1 MQSLS
6 QQTTS
11 KLQIEFVVLKFR
23 YINSAWRRNQISLW
37 QTSRSN
43 MCSNRYNKIFK
54 QNKRE
59 PMHNENLIIVE
70 NLQQS
75 PNHRSLDRHA

>member
-23 YINSAWRRNQISLW
+23 YINSTWRRNQILLW
-37 QTSRSN
+37 QTSRFN
-43 MCSNRYNKIFK
+43 LCSIRYNKIFK